1 VAAMKKNDQT
11 VSALR
16 VGTDS
21 WAPRDVAEPTTFHT
35 TCRALQGERGQASV
49 EFGLVVPLVC
59 FLIWTLVQFGLA
71 LNYWLDTTQLANQ
84 GARLAAVIGNTDSGG
99 NFKSWV
105 QQQALTTDLR
115 NGTGDVSQAAKVCVS
130 FPNGTTPA
138 IGDPVR
144 VTVTAKYHWIPFIS
158 AADFNISSSS
168 TMRLEQLPTF
178 GAGCYP

>member
-1 VAAMKKNDQT
+1 MNENNQP

-16 VGTDS
+16 GGPGS
-21 WAPRDVAEPTTFHT
+21 WAPRQAAEPMTPRTLRT
-35 TCRALQGERGQASV
+35 AAAEQAGQASV

-59 FLIWTLVQFGLA
+59 FLIWALVQFGLA
-71 LNYWLDTTQLANQ
+71 LNYWLDTTQLASE
-84 GARLAAVIGNTDSGG
+84 GARLAAVVGNTDSSG

-115 NGTGDVSQAAKVCVS
+115 NGTGDVTQAAKVCVS

-144 VTVTAKYHWIPFIS
+144 VTVTAKYHWIPFIG
-158 AADFNISSSS
+158 AADFNINSSS